1 MSIRLVVA
9 DDHPVV
15 LDGLTQVFSFEPDFQ
30 VVARAQNGDEALEA
44 VRRHQPD
51 IAVLDIRMPGKDG
64 LAVVREL
71 NREKLPTRVVI
82 LTAVGQDDV
91 FEAIR
96 LGVRGVVLKDMA
108 PKLLVH
114 CIREVHAGRRWLEKG
129 YATHAV
135 EKLLQREAGTRDVT
149 KSLTPRELQI
159 AQMTAK
165 GMHSKG
171 IAEKLSITEGTAKLH
186 LHHVYEK
193 LKVDGRIALMQY
205 LQNRGLA

>member
-114 CIREVHAGRRWLEKG
+114 CIREVHAGRRWLENG

-149 KSLTPRELQI
+149 RSLTPRELQI

-193 LKVDGRIALMQY
+193 LKVDGRVALMQY
-205 LQNRGLA
+205 LQNRELA

>member
-30 VVARAQNGDEALEA
+30 VVAQARNGDEALDA
-44 VRRHQPD
+44 VRRHHPD
-51 IAVLDIRMPGKDG
+51 VAVLDIRMPGKDG
-64 LAVVREL
+64 LAVIREL
-71 NREKLPTRVVI
+71 NREKLPTRVVV
-82 LTAVGQDDV
+82 LTATGQDDV
-91 FEAIR
+91 FDAIR
-96 LGVRGVVLKDMA
+96 MGVRGVVLKDMA

-149 KSLTPRELQI
+149 KALTPRELQI
-159 AQMTAK
+159 AQMMAK
-165 GMHSKG
+165 GMHNKE
-171 IAEKLSITEGTAKLH
+171 IAEKLSITEGTAKNH

-193 LKVDGRIALMQY
+193 LKVDGRMALMQY
-205 LQNRGLA
+205 LQSRGLA

>member
-9 DDHPVV
+9 DDHPIV
-15 LDGLTQVFSFEPDFQ
+15 LDGLKQVFALEPDFQ
-30 VVARAQNGDEALEA
+30 MVASVRNGDEALEA
-44 VRRHQPD
+44 VRRHRPD

-64 LAVVREL
+64 LTVVREL
-71 NREKLPTRVVI
+71 ARENLPTRIVI

-96 LGVRGVVLKDMA
+96 LGVRGVVLKEMA
-108 PKLLVH
+108 PKLLMH

-135 EKLLQREAGTRDVT
+135 EKLLQNEAGRQDIARA
-149 KSLTPRELQI
+149 LTPRELQV
-159 AQMTAK
+159 AQMTAS
-165 GMHSKG
+165 GMHNKA

-186 LHHVYEK
+186 LHHVYDK
-193 LKVDGRIALMQY
+193 LKVDGRVALMQY
-205 LQNRGLA
+205 LQTRGLA